1 MESSSLIAVI
11 GDIHAQGRALAR
23 VLERVRKRRADGI
36 LLVGDFACAGHR
48 RQRTLAGGAQYLCE
62 VNAIFAQVN
71 ELGIPVQYVPGN
83 HDKPDLRMPGNI
95 DGQVRELAGVTVAG
109 IGGAGPDIFGFPYEW
124 PEDDIRALPSL
135 CADILLSHCPPRNTD
150 LDKTWKGAHV
160 GSDAIRERVEL
171 PIADG
176 GPKVMVCG
184 HIHESAGVV
193 QIGEC
198 LSMNVGA
205 LGAPFPRVQVGF
217 VEGFDRVIL
226 EDLEDGKHR
235 ILSRRL
241 PSAR

>member
-1 MESSSLIAVI
+1 M
-11 GDIHAQGRALAR
+11 
-23 VLERVRKRRADGI
+23 
-36 LLVGDFACAGHR
+36 
-48 RQRTLAGGAQYLCE
+48 
-62 VNAIFAQVN
+62 
-71 ELGIPVQYVPGN
+71 
-83 HDKPDLRMPGNI
+83 
-95 DGQVRELAGVTVAG
+95 
-109 IGGAGPDIFGFPYEW
+109 
-124 PEDDIRALPSL
+124 
-135 CADILLSHCPPRNTD
+135 
-150 LDKTWKGAHV
+150 
-160 GSDAIRERVEL
+160 EL

-198 LSMNVGA
+198 LCMNVGA

-217 VEGFDRVIL
+217 VEGFDRVVL